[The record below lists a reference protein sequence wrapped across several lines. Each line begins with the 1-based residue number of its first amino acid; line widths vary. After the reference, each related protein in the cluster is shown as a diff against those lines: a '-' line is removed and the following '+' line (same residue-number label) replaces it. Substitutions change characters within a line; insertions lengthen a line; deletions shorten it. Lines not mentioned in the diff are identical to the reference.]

1 MGTHPIFESDFDCL
15 TDRKKM
21 EFLFGKKK
29 TPAQMLRENQ
39 RLLTRAMR
47 DLDRER
53 AQLEKQ
59 EKQHIAEI
67 KKMAKKGEMGTVRI
81 MAKDL
86 VRTRNTQKKFMVM
99 KANIQA
105 VSLKISTIKSQHAM
119 AEAMKG
125 VTKAMGRMNKNMKL
139 PQIQKIMQEF
149 EKQSAM
155 MDMKEEM
162 MNDVMDDAM
171 GDEDDEEESEAVVNK
186 VLDELGLEMGG
197 EIGAIPGVGIDP
209 QPAQPAQQPVAAA
222 DGGDLDADLEARLNN
237 LRR

>member
-1 MGTHPIFESDFDCL
+1 
-15 TDRKKM
+15 
-21 EFLFGKKK
+21 
-29 TPAQMLRENQ
+29 
-39 RLLTRAMR
+39 
-47 DLDRER
+47 
-53 AQLEKQ
+53 
-59 EKQHIAEI
+59 
-67 KKMAKKGEMGTVRI
+67 MAKKNEMATVRI

-162 MNDVMDDAM
+162 MNDVM
-171 GDEDDEEESEAVVNK
+171 
-186 VLDELGLEMGG
+186 GG

-222 DGGDLDADLEARLNN
+222 DGGD
-237 LRR
+237 

>member
-1 MGTHPIFESDFDCL
+1 
-15 TDRKKM
+15 
-21 EFLFGKKK
+21 
-29 TPAQMLRENQ
+29 MLRENQ

-59 EKQHIAEI
+59 EKQHIIEI
-67 KKMAKKGEMGTVRI
+67 KKMAKKNEMATVRI

-86 VRTRNTQKKFMVM
+86 VRTRATQKKFMMM

-155 MDMKEEM
+155 TDMKEEM
-162 MNDVMDDAM
+162 MNDVM
-171 GDEDDEEESEAVVNK
+171 GS
-186 VLDELGLEMGG
+186 
-197 EIGAIPGVGIDP
+197 IPGVGIDS
-209 QPAQPAQQPVAAA
+209 PAPVAPAQQVTLGNSKNSELINPIQPIAAA

>member
-1 MGTHPIFESDFDCL
+1 
-15 TDRKKM
+15 
-21 EFLFGKKK
+21 
-29 TPAQMLRENQ
+29 MLRENQ

-59 EKQHIAEI
+59 EKQHIIEI
-67 KKMAKKGEMGTVRI
+67 KKMAKKNEMATVRI

-86 VRTRNTQKKFMVM
+86 VRTRATQKKFMMM

-171 GDEDDEEESEAVVNK
+171 GDEDDEEESEAVVSK

-197 EIGAIPGVGIDP
+197 EMGSIPGVGID
-209 QPAQPAQQPVAAA
+209 QPAPVAPAQQPIAAA

>member
-1 MGTHPIFESDFDCL
+1 
-15 TDRKKM
+15 
-21 EFLFGKKK
+21 
-29 TPAQMLRENQ
+29 
-39 RLLTRAMR
+39 
-47 DLDRER
+47 
-53 AQLEKQ
+53 
-59 EKQHIAEI
+59 
-67 KKMAKKGEMGTVRI
+67 MAKKNEMATVRI

-86 VRTRNTQKKFMVM
+86 VRTRATQKKFMMM

-139 PQIQKIMQEF
+139 PQMQEF

-171 GDEDDEEESEAVVNK
+171 GDEDDEEESEAVVSK

-197 EIGAIPGVGIDP
+197 EMGSIPGVGIDS
-209 QPAQPAQQPVAAA
+209 PAPVAPAQQPVAAA

>member
-1 MGTHPIFESDFDCL
+1 
-15 TDRKKM
+15 M

-53 AQLEKQ
+53 AQMEKQ
-59 EKQHIAEI
+59 EKKIIADI
-67 KKMAKKGEMGTVRI
+67 KQMAKKNEMATVRI

-86 VRTRNTQKKFMVM
+86 VRTRNTCKKFMIM
-99 KANIQA
+99 RANIQA

-149 EKQSAM
+149 EKQSEM
-155 MDMKEEM
+155 MNMKEEM

-197 EIGAIPGVGIDP
+197 EISSIPGIGGEEPGIADKNAP
-209 QPAQPAQQPVAAA
+209 QPVAE
-222 DGGDLDADLEARLNN
+222 GGGNDLDADLEARLNN

>member
-15 TDRKKM
+15 TEQIKM

-53 AQLEKQ
+53 ASMEKQ
-59 EKQHIAEI
+59 EKKIIADI
-67 KKMAKKGEMGTVRI
+67 KQMAKKNEMATVRI

-86 VRTRNTQKKFMVM
+86 VRTRGTCKKFMIM
-99 KANIQA
+99 RANIQA

-119 AEAMKG
+119 AKAMKG
-125 VTKAMGRMNKNMKL
+125 VTKAMQRMNKSMKL

-149 EKQSAM
+149 EKQSEM
-155 MDMKEEM
+155 MNMKEEM

-171 GDEDDEEESEAVVNK
+171 GDEDDEEETENVVNK
-186 VLDELGLEMGG
+186 VLAELGLENMGEVNTIPSVG
-197 EIGAIPGVGIDP
+197 EDPKGVTV
-209 QPAQPAQQPVAAA
+209 PAGPSVSLTSLQEFQ
-222 DGGDLDADLEARLNN
+222 N
-237 LRR
+237 

>member
-1 MGTHPIFESDFDCL
+1 
-15 TDRKKM
+15 
-21 EFLFGKKK
+21 
-29 TPAQMLRENQ
+29 MLRENQ

-59 EKQHIAEI
+59 EKQHIIEI
-67 KKMAKKGEMGTVRI
+67 KKMAKKNEMATVRI

-86 VRTRNTQKKFMVM
+86 VRTRATQKKFMMM

-155 MDMKEEM
+155 TDMKEEM
-162 MNDVMDDAM
+162 MNDVM
-171 GDEDDEEESEAVVNK
+171 GS
-186 VLDELGLEMGG
+186 
-197 EIGAIPGVGIDP
+197 IPGVGIDS
-209 QPAQPAQQPVAAA
+209 PAPVAPAQQPVAAA